1 MGQFGTAICESLLE
15 AGQDVLIVDH
25 NEEVINDFAGKVLRA
40 VIADAEDEEALRDLS
55 IGDFDHVYIS
65 IGRNVEASIM
75 ATLIVKELGAKHIIS
90 RAENERHAKV
100 LDRIGADLVV
110 RPEKDIAE
118 RIVYQQLHPNITNYL
133 QLSKM
138 LTLADVVVRNK
149 DFFYKTLEQLDLTNR
164 FGVNVILIISRD
176 EKRVNQRPHAQ
187 DVIHPYDRITVVGR
201 IENIERL
208 EEYLKK
214 GK

>member
-1 MGQFGTAICESLLE
+1 
-15 AGQDVLIVDH
+15 
-25 NEEVINDFAGKVLRA
+25 
-40 VIADAEDEEALRDLS
+40 
-55 IGDFDHVYIS
+55 
-65 IGRNVEASIM
+65 M